1 MSVDPDTAMFDDFDA
16 PMLCKSTQRE
26 TLDAKGKW
34 DGYLAEPKHD
44 GTRCL
49 AIRGAEGVE
58 LYTRTGHSYTDHVPH
73 IVEALN
79 AWMPRHSVI
88 DGELAIID
96 SHITI
101 GRKRVPVTNF
111 NSTMRVMGSGAER
124 GRELQETEFGL
135 IDFIVYDMPRWDGHD
150 LSGEYL
156 ADRRADLKANFP
168 FGSPHLFLNPI
179 FGDPSRFGELFDTLV
194 DNGVEGIIIKNTSSL
209 YVFDARPNATW
220 YKVKAAV
227 TIDMVV
233 TGYTEGTGKYEGLI
247 GAVEFGRWVGNG
259 EGDDGGDTI
268 HVSRCSG
275 MTDALRRKI
284 SANRDAYLGRVI
296 EVKSNELVGS
306 KKYRTPRHPQF
317 VAFRTDKLPEQCLG
331 EELKQ

>member
-1 MSVDPDTAMFDDFDA
+1 MTTFVVEDFSFTA

-26 TLDAKGKW
+26 TLDTHGKW
-34 DGYLAEPKHD
+34 DDYIAEPKHD

-49 AIRGAEGVE
+49 AIRGDGDVE

-73 IVEALN
+73 VVAALN
-79 AWMPRHSVI
+79 GWMPKHSVI

-96 SHITI
+96 SHITV

-111 NSTMRVMGSGAER
+111 NSTMRIMGSGAER
-124 GRELQETEFGL
+124 ARDLQDTEFGL
-135 IDFIVYDMPRWDGHD
+135 IDFIVYDMPRWNGRD
-150 LSGEYL
+150 LSGEHL
-156 ADRRADLKANFP
+156 GDRRHGLKVCFP
-168 FGSPHLFLNPI
+168 FGSKNLFLNPI

-268 HVSRCSG
+268 SVSRCSG
-275 MTDALRRKI
+275 MTDALRREI

-306 KKYRTPRHPQF
+306 KEYRTPRHPQF

-331 EELKQ
+331 EELRS

>member
-1 MSVDPDTAMFDDFDA
+1 MTVSPDTSVFDAFDA

-26 TLDAKGKW
+26 TLDAAGKW
-34 DGYLAEPKHD
+34 SGYLAEPKHD

-49 AIRGAEGVE
+49 AIRGHGGVQ

-73 IVEALN
+73 IVAALD
-79 AWMPRHSVI
+79 AWMPHHSVI

-96 SHITI
+96 TTI
-101 GRKRVPVTNF
+101 DVGRKRVPVTNF

-124 GRELQETEFGL
+124 AVELQNTEFGL
-135 IDFIVYDMPRWDGHD
+135 IDFIVYDMPRWNGRD
-150 LSGEYL
+150 LSGEHL
-156 ADRRADLKANFP
+156 VDRRVDLKARFP
-168 FGSPHLFLNPI
+168 FGEANLFLNPI
-179 FGDPSRFGELFDTLV
+179 YGDPSRFGELFDTLI
-194 DNGVEGIIIKNTSSL
+194 DNGVEGIIIKNNASN
-209 YVFDARPNATW
+209 YVFGARPNATW
-220 YKVKAAV
+220 YKVKAAI

-233 TGYTEGTGKYEGLI
+233 TGYTEGTGKYEGLV

-275 MTDALRRKI
+275 MTDALRREI
-284 SANRDAYLGRVI
+284 TANKDAYLGRVI

-306 KKYRTPRHPQF
+306 KEYRTPRHPQF

-331 EELKQ
+331 EELKS

>member
-1 MSVDPDTAMFDDFDA
+1 MTTAFDNFDA

-26 TLDAKGKW
+26 TLDIKGKW
-34 DGYLAEPKHD
+34 SDYLAEPKHD

-49 AIRGAEGVE
+49 AIRGGNGVK
-58 LYTRTGHSYTDHVPH
+58 LYTRTGHNYTDHVPH
-73 IVEALN
+73 IVDALN
-79 AWMPRHSVI
+79 AWMPQYSVI

-96 SHITI
+96 RHVTV

-111 NSTMRVMGSGAER
+111 NSTMRIMGSGAER
-124 GRELQETEFGL
+124 ARELQGSEFGL
-135 IDFIVYDMPRWDGHD
+135 IDFIVYDAPRWGGSD

-156 ADRRADLKANFP
+156 SDRRTDLKARFP
-168 FGSPHLFLNPI
+168 FGSENLFLNPI
-179 FGDPSRFGELFDTLV
+179 FGDPSRFGELFDTLTGH
-194 DNGVEGIIIKNTSSL
+194 GVEGIIIKNTSSL
-209 YVFDARPNATW
+209 YVFNARPNATW

-259 EGDDGGDTI
+259 EGDNGGDTI

-275 MTDALRRKI
+275 MTDALRKEI

-306 KKYRTPRHPQF
+306 KEYKTPRHPQF
-317 VAFRTDKLPEQCLG
+317 VAFRTDKRPEDCLG
-331 EELKQ
+331 EELKS

>member
-1 MSVDPDTAMFDDFDA
+1 MTVDPDFTPTFDFVA

-26 TLDAKGKW
+26 TLDIKGKW
-34 DGYLAEPKHD
+34 DNYIAEPKHD

-49 AIRGAEGVE
+49 AIRGDKGVH

-79 AWMPRHSVI
+79 EWMPKHSVI

-96 SHITI
+96 SHFDV

-111 NSTMRVMGSGAER
+111 NSTMRIMGSGAER
-124 GRELQETEFGL
+124 GRELQDTEFGL
-135 IDFIVYDMPRWDGHD
+135 ITFIIYDAPRWDGHD
-150 LSGEYL
+150 LSGEHL
-156 ADRRADLKANFP
+156 SDRRRGLKLSFP
-168 FGSPHLFLNPI
+168 FGSEHLFLNPI
-179 FGDPSRFGELFDTLV
+179 FGDPERFGELFDTLV
-194 DNGVEGIIIKNTSSL
+194 DNGVEGIIIKNTTSL

-220 YKVKAAV
+220 YKVKAAI

-233 TGYTEGTGKYEGLI
+233 TGYTEGTGKYAGLV

-259 EGDDGGDTI
+259 EGDNGGDTV

-275 MTDALRRKI
+275 MTDALRREI

-306 KKYRTPRHPQF
+306 KEYRTPRHPQF